1 MRLSNLLVNIARF
14 IFPFML
20 MFGLY
25 IILYGDVSPGGGFQG
40 GAILASAY
48 ITAYIARGE
57 RIFEIGSL
65 VLLEKLLYVLI
76 VIMALISVF
85 TKGEAFTSFI
95 PSGEPL
101 SVRRLFLIAM
111 NVFIG
116 FKVALGI
123 TSLFSSFVEQ
133 ESVDD

>member
-25 IILYGDVSPGGGFQG
+25 VILYGDVSPGGGFQG

-76 VIMALISVF
+76 VIMALISVL
-85 TKGEAFTSFI
+85 TKGEAFTNFI

>member
-20 MFGLY
+20 MFGL
-25 IILYGDVSPGGGFQG
+25 
-40 GAILASAY
+40 
-48 ITAYIARGE
+48 YIARGE

-76 VIMALISVF
+76 VIMALISTF

>member
-1 MRLSNLLVNIARF
+1 MRLSSLLVNIARF

-25 IILYGDVSPGGGFQG
+25 VILYGDVSPGGGFQG

-57 RIFEIGSL
+57 RIFEMGSL

-76 VIMALISVF
+76 VALALVSVF

-95 PSGEPL
+95 PPLEPL
-101 SVRRLFLIAM
+101 NVRRLFLIAM
-111 NVFIG
+111 NMLIG
-116 FKVALGI
+116 FKVALGL
-123 TSLFSSFVEQ
+123 TSLFSAFVEQ

>member
-76 VIMALISVF
+76 VIMALISVL

-95 PSGEPL
+95 PSSEPL
-101 SVRRLFLIAM
+101 EIRRLFLIAM